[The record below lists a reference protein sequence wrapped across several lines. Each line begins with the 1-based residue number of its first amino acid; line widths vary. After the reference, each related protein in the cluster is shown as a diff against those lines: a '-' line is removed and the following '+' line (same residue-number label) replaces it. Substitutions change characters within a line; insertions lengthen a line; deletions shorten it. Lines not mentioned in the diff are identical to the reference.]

1 MSEKIP
7 EPTEPEKI
15 EGQKSFYTGIFVD
28 AHKTEEERQRAIT
41 PEILAR
47 IEDLKKQYNVARES
61 TDYMQ
66 NVVERARIGQ
76 ELDMLQGFVLTTD
89 TVHGRVDM
97 RPVYD
102 NGMRRF
108 EILIDRSFARRD
120 LSEKEKMAEYDAF
133 RWEEQEE
140 RGRDQES
147 QKSVAEKMAKELE
160 QKSIIIL
167 EEIFDLD
174 ENPYTEDTVNEARKI
189 HAEVVR
195 NFRELGSFW
204 TAEVSAQSGAKNAEK
219 ILLREH
225 PDLDES
231 LR

>member
-1 MSEKIP
+1 
-7 EPTEPEKI
+7 
-15 EGQKSFYTGIFVD
+15 
-28 AHKTEEERQRAIT
+28 
-41 PEILAR
+41 
-47 IEDLKKQYNVARES
+47 
-61 TDYMQ
+61 
-66 NVVERARIGQ
+66 
-76 ELDMLQGFVLTTD
+76 MLQGFVLTTD

-160 QKSIIIL
+160 QQSIIIL
-167 EEIFDLD
+167 DEIFDLD